1 MKVTRDDI
9 MGMPVTVEIID
20 NIPNVSELI
29 SEIFEYFKTVDEK
42 FSTYKENSEISKINS
57 GEINVENYSAEVKEV
72 LRLAEQTKRETSGY
86 FDIVRPDGKLAPLGL
101 VKGWAINNAA
111 RLLSNKGVKNFYI
124 NAGGDI
130 QAVGKNAAGEYFKV
144 GIENPFKRGEII
156 KVVELKNA
164 GLATSGTYIRGQH
177 IYNPHKPNQKINDI
191 ISLTV
196 VGPNI
201 YEADRF
207 ATAAFAMGKDAVN
220 FLETLN
226 SFEAYMVDSDGIAT
240 MTSSFERY
248 VV

>member
-1 MKVTRDDI
+1 M
-9 MGMPVTVEIID
+9 
-20 NIPNVSELI
+20 
-29 SEIFEYFKTVDEK
+29 
-42 FSTYKENSEISKINS
+42 
-57 GEINVENYSAEVKEV
+57 
-72 LRLAEQTKRETSGY
+72 
-86 FDIVRPDGKLAPLGL
+86 
-101 VKGWAINNAA
+101 
-111 RLLSNKGVKNFYI
+111 
-124 NAGGDI
+124 
-130 QAVGKNAAGEYFKV
+130 

-226 SFEAYMVDSDGIAT
+226 GFEAYMIDADGVAT

>member
-130 QAVGKNAAGEYFKV
+130 QAVGRNAAGEYFKV

-226 SFEAYMVDSDGIAT
+226 GFEAYMIDADGVAT